1 MNTHAARFSFVYT
14 LVFCLAVTLFAVSSR
29 AEVFT
34 LTDKQGRS
42 IKADVLSMSGSQVK
56 IKRDD
61 GQTFELP
68 LAALSD
74 GDQEKLKSWAAK
86 SLPPG
91 AVVIEMSR
99 AKFDTIKTDKDIK
112 VTTGEIFKDGLTITE
127 EKWGYAVTVS
137 NRTPQPIQNLRAEY
151 RLFATVDSVHV
162 KEKQGL
168 KKKSFQNAIET
179 VPELGKTA
187 FRTETISAIKTK
199 YNANIVSAKTGD
211 TSSRE
216 TLFGI
221 WIRIYREDAIIYE
234 AAMPESL
241 RTTEKW

>member
-1 MNTHAARFSFVYT
+1 MSPAINRFSFLRALGMIMAFA
-14 LVFCLAVTLFAVSSR
+14 LVVPSSP
-29 AEVFT
+29 AESFT

-42 IKADVLSMSGSQVK
+42 LKADVLSVNAGQVK

-61 GQTFELP
+61 GQTFDLP

-74 GDQEKLKSWAAK
+74 ADQEKLKEWAAK

-91 AVVIEMSR
+91 ALQVEMSR
-99 AKFDTIKTDKDIK
+99 AKFDTNKTDKDVK
-112 VTTGEIFKDGLTITE
+112 LTTGETVKDGMTITE

-137 NRTPQPIQNLRAEY
+137 NRTPQPIGKLRAEY

-168 KKKSFQNAIET
+168 KKKAFETAIET
-179 VPELGKTA
+179 VPELGKIT

-199 YNANIVSAKTGD
+199 YNGNIVSAKTGD

-216 TLFGI
+216 TLVGV
-221 WIRIYREDAIIYE
+221 WMRIYREDALVYE
-234 AAMPESL
+234 AAMPDSL
-241 RTTEKW
+241 RMTEKW